1 MAGFKSKFMIKKYLV
16 VNLLFTPSKLTSN
29 LTIVTKTL
37 WFSIKISEQ
46 KGFLSHGL
54 VQEKK
59 ALIVLI
65 QHKGY

>member
-16 VNLLFTPSKLTSN
+16 VNLLFTSSKLTSN

-37 WFSIKISEQ
+37 WFSVKILEQ
-46 KGFLSHGL
+46 KVFLSHGL

-65 QHKGY
+65 QHKEY

>member
-1 MAGFKSKFMIKKYLV
+1 MAGLKSKFMIKKYLV
-16 VNLLFTPSKLTSN
+16 VNLLFTSSKLTSN

-37 WFSIKISEQ
+37 WFSVKILEQ
-46 KGFLSHGL
+46 KVFLSHGL
-54 VQEKK
+54 VPEKK

>member
-37 WFSIKISEQ
+37 WFSIKI
-46 KGFLSHGL
+46 
-54 VQEKK
+54 
-59 ALIVLI
+59 
-65 QHKGY
+65 